1 MSHNRTRFKA
11 PWDFLLITM
20 TLGIISLLIGVAI
33 ATGVPWVILLN
44 LGLIVVFAAFGVYG
58 YSIQD
63 GELQIVRL
71 GWSKNI
77 PYSSIRRV
85 DNKPIAMMGS
95 LRLFGIGGVF
105 GYIGNFK
112 NSILGHYKAY
122 VTHRKKTVLIV
133 TDNDQKILISP
144 DAPKEFINSLKSH
157 IRKESRGKDEIDKI
171 FREAGLND

>member
-1 MSHNRTRFKA
+1 MNNVRTRFKS
-11 PWDFLLITM
+11 PWD
-20 TLGIISLLIGVAI
+20 SLLIIITTGIVGLLVGVALF
-33 ATGVPWVILLN
+33 TGIPWVILLN
-44 LGLIVVFAAFGVYG
+44 LGIVGVCAALGVYG

-77 PYSSIRRV
+77 PVSSIRRV
-85 DNKPIAMMGS
+85 ESKPIAMMGS
-95 LRLFGIGGVF
+95 IRTFGIGGVF

-112 NSILGHYKAY
+112 NSVLGHYKAY

-133 TDNDQKILISP
+133 TDDNQKILISP
-144 DAPKEFINSLKSH
+144 EDPNEFINSLKVH
-157 IRKESRGKDEIDKI
+157 IKKESHGKGEINKI